1 VDSPR
6 SKAPSVACIGEQ
18 TGCVG
23 GRESEIV
30 CATSSWSRAVSPVRN
45 RASGRLVSVPALTS
59 RGRNERGAERSERE
73 RERERT
79 RLVAFSLAPRT
90 LRYSTVDHPPPPLPI
105 TTVLTLHQYSRSLD
119 THSLTRHLPPTTLRL
134 GQLTFIRQRPAHTDL
149 HIRRKGVTAASET
162 RIPSNSNPTPR
173 IDPSALFRPTVRGH
187 PSE

>member
-1 VDSPR
+1 
-6 SKAPSVACIGEQ
+6 
-18 TGCVG
+18 VG

-45 RASGRLVSVPALTS
+45 RASGRLVSVPALAS
-59 RGRNERGAERSERE
+59 RGGTSAAQREVRGRE